1 MTMPL
6 TSGEVTRRLHL
17 VMDAARSLPLR
28 DLEQVEDLIQA
39 GEQRVAF
46 ENLCTQI
53 YEYDVGLPSYLR
65 GLLAEAGEH
74 LGVAPRYWE
83 RLDAG

>member
-1 MTMPL
+1 
-6 TSGEVTRRLHL
+6 
-17 VMDAARSLPLR
+17 MDAARSLPLA

-53 YEYDVGLPSYLR
+53 YEYDVRLPMYLR

-74 LGVAPRYWE
+74 LGVLPAFRGE
-83 RLDAG
+83 RGGVIAGERVSERVVG

>member
-1 MTMPL
+1 MPL
-6 TSGEVTRRLHL
+6 TFGEITRRLHL
-17 VMDAARSLPLR
+17 VMDAARALPPS
-28 DLEQVEDLIQA
+28 DLEQVEDLIRV

-53 YEYDVGLPSYLR
+53 YEYDISLPLYLR
-65 GLLAEAGEH
+65 GLLAEVGEQ

-83 RLDAG
+83 LLDTIG